1 MSMRPGGPLAR
12 WTLILHSAV
21 SLMMRWGSSMKQQW
35 VVVFASTLALVAC
48 QKSAEPPRPSYNIEL
63 TNKELMKYAID
74 PSADIVW
81 AASGY
86 VVDEK
91 GTTDLSPKNREGWL
105 VVENNATIVAELSNA
120 LMLPGR
126 SPGESQWDDYSRRLH
141 DAAMATKKAAHDQ
154 DRAGLL
160 RTGGDLYAACTAC
173 HKYYVLGEK

>member
-81 AASGY
+81 ASR
-86 VVDEK
+86 D
-91 GTTDLSPKNREGWL
+91 
-105 VVENNATIVAELSNA
+105 
-120 LMLPGR
+120 MLWTR
-126 SPGESQWDDYSRRLH
+126 
-141 DAAMATKKAAHDQ
+141 KA
-154 DRAGLL
+154 RPTFP
-160 RTGGDLYAACTAC
+160 RKT
-173 HKYYVLGEK
+173 